1 MINPLPIELR
11 PDFLER
17 VSVAK
22 DKGEIDWLWVILA
35 SGACFAIIYIGCKKS
50 KDSSIKKVQL
60 CAKNNKLQCCCQ
72 NQPSRC
78 NFCSAE

>member
-22 DKGEIDWLWVILA
+22 DKGEIDWLFVLLA
-35 SGACFAIIYIGCKKS
+35 SGACFAIIYIGYKIS
-50 KDSSIKKVQL
+50 KDSSLNKVQL
-60 CAKNNKLQCCCQ
+60 RSQNNMFQCCCL
-72 NQPSRC
+72 NQPNRC
-78 NFCSAE
+78 KFCSAK